1 MTLAGLLIAA
11 DGTTTFAGALTLVL
25 PIGLVIVMLATWW
38 VALRRGRTPRADGAT
53 KTEVGSEEPPPA
65 PPGP

>member
-1 MTLAGLLIAA
+1 VTLAGLLIAA

-38 VALRRGRTPRADGAT
+38 VALRRGRTPRTDGAT
-53 KTEVGSEEPPPA
+53 KTEVGSEESPPV